1 MAYKMIKHPAWDNT
15 IILLIIL
22 SSIKLASDTYINKS
36 DEVSQIVKVSNIA
49 DDIFNY
55 SFIVEL
61 TVKVIAMGLFM
72 DGGSYLRESWN

>member
-1 MAYKMIKHPAWDNT
+1 MIKHPAWDNT